1 MTAFGIASYGIAALS
16 FLVLTVL
23 LITAWRGRQQGAHLI
38 VASVATALW
47 AALLA
52 VQSYTGQI
60 PVLVIYIAEAI
71 RGGAWLLALVAV
83 AGVAAPPAL
92 ARAARVLCVLL
103 LGAAVVLPLLEQLG
117 VAVIN
122 PTLLLSRAGLA
133 LSLLALILLEQ
144 IYRNSSQV
152 ARRSLKYFII
162 GVGTLFAYDLFLY
175 SQTELLRAVSIDAWV
190 SRGILNAA
198 AMPLIAIAAR
208 RNPEWSLDVFVSRQI
223 VFYSTTILV
232 IGSYLTVMAL
242 GGLYVREIGGAWGNI
257 GQIVFFAG
265 AVVVLASLVTSAPL
279 RRHTRV
285 FISKHFYRNK
295 YDYRIEWLRF
305 IATLSS
311 NEEADVG
318 RTAVHAMAQIF
329 GSPGGFLFLSD
340 ETGKKFLPYAAWP
353 MSIDSLQLPASI
365 PADDDLPQFLARKQW
380 IIDTEEFRRTPDMY
394 GNIAIPPWL
403 LEHEFLRIVS
413 PMLQLDRLVG
423 FVVLYDP
430 PPPFELTYE
439 DRDLLK
445 TLGRHVATH
454 IAQQDADRRLAESR
468 QFEAYNRLTAFMM
481 HDLKNSV
488 AQLNLIV
495 ANAPR
500 HKHKPEFIEDA
511 METIANASDRMTKLI
526 EQLRGSTSADRHVV
540 ADLRELTQQAVSRCS
555 YRAPTPQLQPGPP
568 AMVMAN
574 AERLSVVIEHIL
586 RNAQDATSATGSVTV
601 SIRQDG
607 REAELLVED
616 TGVGMDP
623 DFIRNRLF
631 RPFDSTKGAKG
642 MGIGAYQVREY
653 IRLLGGDVE
662 VQSSP
667 GQGTRFAVS
676 LPLSRS
682 QDAAAAT
689 LNGANSSRNR
699 PDQATADSPSPM
711 HQISKGEAS

>member
-1 MTAFGIASYGIAALS
+1 MNAFGIASYGIAALS
-16 FLVLTVL
+16 FLVLTLL

-38 VASVATALW
+38 VASAVTALW
-47 AALLA
+47 AGILA
-52 VQSYTGQI
+52 VQSYTGHV
-60 PVLVIYIAEAI
+60 PVLVIYLAEAI

-83 AGVAAPPAL
+83 AGIAAPRLL
-92 ARAARVLCVLL
+92 ATAARGLCVLL
-103 LGAAVVLPLLEQLG
+103 LAAAVVLPLLEHFGLAM
-117 VAVIN
+117 VN

-133 LSLLALILLEQ
+133 VSLLALILLEQ

-175 SQTELLRAVSIDAWV
+175 SQTELLHAVSIDAWT
-190 SRGILNAA
+190 SRGILNAF
-198 AMPLIAIAAR
+198 AMPLIAVAAR

-223 VFYSTTILV
+223 VFYTTTVLV

-242 GGLYVREIGGAWGNI
+242 GGLYVREIGGAWGNV

-265 AVVVLASLVTSAPL
+265 AVVVLASLVTSAAL

-295 YDYRIEWLRF
+295 YDYRLEWLRF
-305 IATLSS
+305 IRTLSS
-311 NEEADVG
+311 TDEEDVG
-318 RTAVHAMAQIF
+318 RTAVRSMAQIF
-329 GSPGGFLFLSD
+329 TSPGGFLFLRD

-353 MSIDSLQLPASI
+353 MTIDSLGLPASI
-365 PADDDLPQFLARKQW
+365 PAGDDLPQFLAGKQW
-380 IIDTEEFRRTPDMY
+380 IIDTEEFRRAPDFY
-394 GNIAIPPWL
+394 GNIVIPAWL
-403 LEHEFLRIVS
+403 LDKEQLRIVS

-445 TLGRHVATH
+445 TLGRHVASH

-488 AQLNLIV
+488 AQLKLIV
-495 ANAPR
+495 DNGPR

-511 METIANASDRMTKLI
+511 METIANAADRMTKLI
-526 EQLRGSTSADRHVV
+526 EQLRGSTSADRHVE
-540 ADLRELTQQAVSRCS
+540 ADLRELAQQAVSRCS
-555 YRAPTPQLQPGPP
+555 YRAPKPQLQPGPP
-568 AMVMAN
+568 VKVMAN
-574 AERLSVVIEHIL
+574 AERLSVVIEHII
-586 RNAQDATSATGSVTV
+586 RNAQDATSETGSVSV
-601 SIRQDG
+601 SIGQNG

-616 TGVGMDP
+616 TGAGMEG

-676 LPLSRS
+676 LPLSQS
-682 QDAAAAT
+682 QDATAAT
-689 LNGANSSRNR
+689 PNSNAVNS
-699 PDQATADSPSPM
+699 
-711 HQISKGEAS
+711 

>member
-1 MTAFGIASYGIAALS
+1 MSAFGIASYGIAALS

-23 LITAWRGRQQGAHLI
+23 LATAWRGRQQGAHLI
-38 VASVATALW
+38 VASAVTGVW
-47 AALLA
+47 AAILA
-52 VQSYTGQI
+52 VQSYTAEVPI
-60 PVLVIYIAEAI
+60 LAIYVAEAI
-71 RGGAWLLALVAV
+71 RGGVWLLTLVVV
-83 AGVAAPPAL
+83 AGIAAPKVLTTA
-92 ARAARVLCVLL
+92 ARALCVLL
-103 LGAAVVLPLLEQLG
+103 LVAAVVLPLLEHFG
-117 VAVIN
+117 IAVIN

-133 LSLLALILLEQ
+133 VSLLALILLEQ

-175 SQTELLRAVSIDAWV
+175 SQTELLRAVSVDAWN
-190 SRGILNAA
+190 SRGILNAF

-223 VFYSTTILV
+223 VFYSTTVMV
-232 IGSYLTVMAL
+232 IGAYLAVMAL
-242 GGLYVREIGGAWGNI
+242 GGFYVREIGGAWGNV

-279 RRHTRV
+279 RRHARV

-295 YDYRIEWLRF
+295 YDYRVEWLRF
-305 IATLSS
+305 ISTLSS
-311 NEEADVG
+311 TNEEDVG
-318 RTAVHAMAQIF
+318 RTAVRAMAQIF
-329 GSPGGFLFLSD
+329 ASPGGLLFLRD
-340 ETGKKFLPYAAWP
+340 ETGRKFLPYAAWP
-353 MSIDSLQLPASI
+353 MNIHSLPLPASMS
-365 PADDDLPQFLARKQW
+365 ADEDLPVFLARKQW
-380 IIDTEEFRRTPDMY
+380 IIDTNEFRRAPEFY
-394 GNIAIPPWL
+394 GNLSMPQWL
-403 LEHEFLRIVS
+403 LEHAPLRIVS
-413 PMLQLDRLVG
+413 PLLQLDRLVG

-488 AQLNLIV
+488 AQLKLIV
-495 ANAPR
+495 ANAQR
-500 HKHKPEFIEDA
+500 HKHNPEFIDDA
-511 METIANASDRMTKLI
+511 IGTIANTAERMTKLI
-526 EQLRGSTSADRHVV
+526 EQLRGSTSIDRHVT
-540 ADLRELTQQAVSRCS
+540 ADLRELAQQAVSRCT
-555 YRAPTPQLQPGPP
+555 YRAPVPVLQPGPKVLVS
-568 AMVMAN
+568 AH
-574 AERLSVVIEHIL
+574 AERLSVVIEHII
-586 RNAQDATSATGSVTV
+586 RNAQDATSETGNVSVSV
-601 SIRQDG
+601 GHSG
-607 REAELLVED
+607 REAQLVVAD
-616 TGVGMDP
+616 TGAGMDA
-623 DFIRNRLF
+623 DFLRNRLF

-676 LPLSRS
+676 LPLLS
-682 QDAAAAT
+682 QTMDA
-689 LNGANSSRNR
+689 
-699 PDQATADSPSPM
+699 PADNAVA
-711 HQISKGEAS
+711 G

>member
-1 MTAFGIASYGIAALS
+1 MNAFGIASYGIAALS

-38 VASVATALW
+38 VASAVTAAW
-47 AALLA
+47 AGILAL
-52 VQSYTGQI
+52 QSYTGQV
-60 PVLVIYIAEAI
+60 PVLVIYLADAI
-71 RGGAWLLALVAV
+71 RGGAWLLTLVAV
-83 AGVAAPPAL
+83 AGIAAPKPL
-92 ARAARVLCVLL
+92 AMAARGLCVLL
-103 LGAAVVLPLLEQLG
+103 LAAAVVLPILEHFDI
-117 VAVIN
+117 AVIN

-133 LSLLALILLEQ
+133 LSLVALILLEQ

-152 ARRSLKYFII
+152 ARVSLKYFII

-175 SQTELLRAVSIDAWV
+175 SQTELLRAVSVDAWT
-190 SRGILNAA
+190 SRGILNAF

-208 RNPEWSLDVFVSRQI
+208 RNPEWSLEVFVSRQI
-223 VFYSTTILV
+223 VFYTTTVLV

-242 GGLYVREIGGAWGNI
+242 GGLYVREIGGAWGNV

-265 AVVVLASLVTSAPL
+265 AIVVLASLVTSAPL
-279 RRHTRV
+279 RRHARV
-285 FISKHFYRNK
+285 FISKHFYKNK

-305 IATLSS
+305 ISTLSS
-311 NEEADVG
+311 TDEEDVG
-318 RTAVHAMAQIF
+318 RTAVRAMAQIF
-329 GSPGGFLFLSD
+329 TSPGGFLFLRE

-353 MSIDSLQLPASI
+353 MSIDSLGLPASLS
-365 PADDDLPQFLARKQW
+365 ADDDLPQFLARKQW
-380 IIDTEEFRRTPDMY
+380 IIDTDEFRRTPDFY
-394 GNIAIPPWL
+394 GNIAIPQWL
-403 LEHEFLRIVS
+403 LDNQQLRIVS

-488 AQLNLIV
+488 AQLKLIV

-500 HKHKPEFIEDA
+500 HKHKPEFVDDA
-511 METIANASDRMTKLI
+511 IGTIANAAERMTKLI
-526 EQLRGSTSADRHVV
+526 EQLRGATSADRQMPV
-540 ADLRELTQQAVSRCS
+540 DLRELAQQAVSRCS
-555 YRAPTPQLQPGPP
+555 YRAPKPQLQSGPP
-568 AMVMAN
+568 LTVLAN
-574 AERLSVVIEHIL
+574 PQRLSVVIEHII
-586 RNAQDATSATGSVTV
+586 RNAQDATSETGSVSV
-601 SIRQDG
+601 SLGQNG
-607 REAELLVED
+607 REVRLIVED
-616 TGVGMDP
+616 TGAGMEA

-676 LPLSRS
+676 LPLSQS
-682 QDAAAAT
+682 QDAPA
-689 LNGANSSRNR
+689 
-699 PDQATADSPSPM
+699 PADDAVA
-711 HQISKGEAS
+711 G

>member
-1 MTAFGIASYGIAALS
+1 MSAFGVASYGIAALS
-16 FLVLTVL
+16 SLVLTIL

-38 VASVATALW
+38 VASGLTAIW
-47 AALLA
+47 AAILA
-52 VQSYTGQI
+52 LQSYYGHVA
-60 PVLVIYIAEAI
+60 VLVIYVAEAF
-71 RGGAWLLALVAV
+71 RGGAWLLALLAV
-83 AGVAAPPAL
+83 AGIAAPRPL
-92 ARAARVLCVLL
+92 AMAARGLCIVLL
-103 LGAAVVLPLLEQLG
+103 SAAVILPLLEHYG
-117 VAVIN
+117 IAVIN
-122 PTLLLSRAGLA
+122 PALLLSRAGLA

-152 ARRSLKYFII
+152 ARGSLKYFII

-175 SQTELLRAVSIDAWV
+175 SQTELLRAVSVDAWN
-190 SRGILNAA
+190 SRGLLNAA

-223 VFYSTTILV
+223 VFYTTTVLV
-232 IGSYLTVMAL
+232 IGAYLTVMAL
-242 GGLYVREIGGAWGNI
+242 GGLYVREMGGAWGNV

-265 AVVVLASLVTSAPL
+265 AVVVLVSLMTSVPL
-279 RRHTRV
+279 RRHARV

-295 YDYRIEWLRF
+295 YDYRVEWLRF
-305 IATLSS
+305 IGTLSS
-311 NEEADVG
+311 TEEEDVG
-318 RTAVHAMAQIF
+318 RTAVRAMAQIF
-329 GSPGGFLFLSD
+329 ASPGGLLFLRD
-340 ETGKKFLPYAAWP
+340 ETGRKFLPYAAWP
-353 MSIDSLQLPASI
+353 MSIDSLNLPVSLSAE
-365 PADDDLPQFLARKQW
+365 DDLPQFLARKQW
-380 IIDTEEFRRTPDMY
+380 IIDTAEFRQAPDFY
-394 GNIAIPPWL
+394 GNIHMPPWL
-403 LEHEFLRIVS
+403 LDNQQLRIVS

-488 AQLNLIV
+488 AQLKLIV
-495 ANAPR
+495 VNAQR
-500 HKHKPEFIEDA
+500 HKHNPEFIDDA
-511 METIANASDRMTKLI
+511 IGTIANTAERMTKLI
-526 EQLRGSTSADRHVV
+526 EQLRGATSADRHLPS
-540 ADLRELTQQAVSRCS
+540 DLRELTQQAVSRCS
-555 YRAPTPQLQPGPP
+555 YRSPKPQLQPGSPV
-568 AMVMAN
+568 MVLAN
-574 AERLSVVIEHIL
+574 AERLSVVIEHII
-586 RNAQDATSATGSVTV
+586 RNAQDATSETGSVSV
-601 SIRQDG
+601 SVGQNGRQ
-607 REAELLVED
+607 AELLVED
-616 TGVGMDP
+616 NGAGMDA

-676 LPLSRS
+676 LPLSPS
-682 QDAAAAT
+682 QEAFAA
-689 LNGANSSRNR
+689 
-699 PDQATADSPSPM
+699 PSPN
-711 HQISKGEAS
+711 AALTR

>member
-1 MTAFGIASYGIAALS
+1 MNAFGIASYGIAALS
-16 FLVLTVL
+16 FLVLTAL

-38 VASVATALW
+38 VASAVTAGW
-47 AALLA
+47 AGILAL
-52 VQSYTGQI
+52 QSYSGQV
-60 PVLVIYIAEAI
+60 PVLVIYLADAI

-83 AGVAAPPAL
+83 AGVAAPKPL
-92 ARAARVLCVLL
+92 AMAARGLCVLL
-103 LGAAVVLPLLEQLG
+103 LAAAAVLPILEHFDI
-117 VAVIN
+117 AVIN

-133 LSLLALILLEQ
+133 LSLVALILLEQ

-152 ARRSLKYFII
+152 ARVSLKYFII

-175 SQTELLRAVSIDAWV
+175 SQTELLRAVSVDAWT
-190 SRGILNAA
+190 SRGILNAF

-208 RNPEWSLDVFVSRQI
+208 RNPEWSLEVFVSRQI
-223 VFYSTTILV
+223 VFYTTTVLV

-242 GGLYVREIGGAWGNI
+242 GGLYVREIGGAWGNV

-265 AVVVLASLVTSAPL
+265 AIVVLASLVTSAPL
-279 RRHTRV
+279 RRHARV
-285 FISKHFYRNK
+285 FLSKHFYKNK

-305 IATLSS
+305 ISTLSS
-311 NEEADVG
+311 TDEEDVG
-318 RTAVHAMAQIF
+318 RTAVRAMAQIF
-329 GSPGGFLFLSD
+329 TSPGGLLFLRE

-353 MSIDSLQLPASI
+353 MSIDSLGLPASI

-380 IIDTEEFRRTPDMY
+380 IIDTDEFRRAPDFY
-394 GNIAIPPWL
+394 GNIAIPQWL
-403 LEHEFLRIVS
+403 LDNQSLRIVS

-488 AQLNLIV
+488 AQLKLIV

-500 HKHKPEFIEDA
+500 HKHKPDFVDDA
-511 METIANASDRMTKLI
+511 IETIANAADRMTKLI
-526 EQLRGSTSADRHVV
+526 EQLRGATSADRQTP
-540 ADLRELTQQAVSRCS
+540 ADLRELAQQAVSRCS
-555 YRAPTPQLQPGPP
+555 YRAPKPQLQSGAPL
-568 AMVMAN
+568 MVLAN
-574 AERLSVVIEHIL
+574 PQRLSVVIEHII
-586 RNAQDATSATGSVTV
+586 RNAQDATSETGSVSV
-601 SIRQDG
+601 SLGQNG
-607 REAELLVED
+607 REVQLIVED
-616 TGVGMDP
+616 TGAGMEA
-623 DFIRNRLF
+623 DFVRTRLF

-662 VQSSP
+662 VQSNP

-676 LPLSRS
+676 LPLSQS
-682 QDAAAAT
+682 QDAPA
-689 LNGANSSRNR
+689 
-699 PDQATADSPSPM
+699 PADDAVA
-711 HQISKGEAS
+711 G

>member
-1 MTAFGIASYGIAALS
+1 MNAFGIASYGIAALS
-16 FLVLTVL
+16 FLVLTLL

-38 VASVATALW
+38 VASGMTAVW
-47 AALLA
+47 AVTLA
-52 VQSYTGQI
+52 AQSYTGHV
-60 PVLVIYIAEAI
+60 PVLVIYLAEAM
-71 RGGAWLLALVAV
+71 RGGSWLLALLAV
-83 AGVAAPPAL
+83 AGIAAPKPL
-92 ARAARVLCVLL
+92 VIAARGLCVLL
-103 LGAAVVLPLLEQLG
+103 LGAALILPMLEHFG
-117 VAVIN
+117 IAVIN

-144 IYRNSSQV
+144 IYRNSSQA
-152 ARRSLKYFII
+152 ARGSLQYFII

-175 SQTELLRAVSIDAWV
+175 SQTELLRAVSIDAWT
-190 SRGILNAA
+190 SRGILNAF

-208 RNPEWSLDVFVSRQI
+208 RNPQWSLDVFVSRQI
-223 VFYSTTILV
+223 VFYTTTVLV

-242 GGLYVREIGGAWGNI
+242 GGFYVREIGGAWGNV

-265 AVVVLASLVTSAPL
+265 AVVVLASLVTSAAL
-279 RRHTRV
+279 RRHARV

-305 IATLSS
+305 ISTLSS
-311 NEEADVG
+311 TDEEDVG
-318 RTAVHAMAQIF
+318 RTAVRAMAQIF
-329 GSPGGFLFLSD
+329 GSPGGLLFLRE

-353 MSIDSLQLPASI
+353 MNIHTLTLPASMS
-365 PADDDLPQFLARKQW
+365 AEDDLPFFLARKQW
-380 IIDTEEFRRTPDMY
+380 IIDTNEFRRTPDFY
-394 GNIAIPPWL
+394 GNLAMPQWVLDNPQ
-403 LEHEFLRIVS
+403 LRIVS

-488 AQLNLIV
+488 AQLKLIV
-495 ANAPR
+495 TNSQR
-500 HKHKPEFIEDA
+500 HKHNPEFIDDA
-511 METIANASDRMTKLI
+511 IGTIANASDRMTKLI
-526 EQLRGSTSADRHVV
+526 EQLRGATSADRHVA
-540 ADLRELTQQAVSRCS
+540 ADLRELAAQAVARCA
-555 YRAPTPQLQPGPP
+555 YRAPVPVLQPGPSV
-568 AMVMAN
+568 MVMAN
-574 AERLSVVIEHIL
+574 AERLSVVIEHIV
-586 RNAQDATSATGSVTV
+586 RNAQDATSEAGRVSVSV
-601 SIRQDG
+601 GQNG
-607 REAELLVED
+607 HEAQLVVAD
-616 TGVGMDP
+616 TGAGMDAG
-623 DFIRNRLF
+623 FLRNRLF

-667 GQGTRFAVS
+667 GQGTLFAVS
-676 LPLSRS
+676 LPLSGPTT
-682 QDAAAAT
+682 DEPAAAVAPAAKST
-689 LNGANSSRNR
+689 AVQAAVQPGADES
-699 PDQATADSPSPM
+699 
-711 HQISKGEAS
+711 

>member
-1 MTAFGIASYGIAALS
+1 MNAFGIASYGIAALT
-16 FLVLTVL
+16 FLVLTLL

-38 VASVATALW
+38 VASAVTAAW
-47 AALLA
+47 AAILA
-52 VQSYTGQI
+52 VQSYNGQI
-60 PVLVIYIAEAI
+60 PVLVIYLAEAI

-83 AGVAAPPAL
+83 AGIAAPRSL
-92 ARAARVLCVLL
+92 AMAARGLCVLL
-103 LGAAVVLPLLEQLG
+103 LAAAVVLPLLEHFG
-117 VAVIN
+117 IAIVN

-144 IYRNSSQV
+144 IYRNSSQA

-175 SQTELLRAVSIDAWV
+175 SQTELLRAVSIDAWT
-190 SRGILNAA
+190 SRGILNAF

-223 VFYSTTILV
+223 VFYSTTVLV

-242 GGLYVREIGGAWGNI
+242 GGLYVREIGGAWGNV

-265 AVVVLASLVTSAPL
+265 AVVVLASLVTSTAL
-279 RRHTRV
+279 RRHARV

-295 YDYRIEWLRF
+295 YDYRVEWLRF
-305 IATLSS
+305 ISTLSS
-311 NEEADVG
+311 TDEEDVG
-318 RTAVHAMAQIF
+318 RTAVRAMAQIF
-329 GSPGGFLFLSD
+329 GSPGGFLFLRD
-340 ETGKKFLPYAAWP
+340 ETGKKLLPYAAWP
-353 MSIDSLQLPASI
+353 MSIDSLSLPPSI
-365 PADDDLPQFLARKQW
+365 LADDDLPQFLASKQW
-380 IIDTEEFRRTPDMY
+380 IIDTEEFRRAPDFY
-394 GNIAIPPWL
+394 GNIVIPPWL
-403 LEHEFLRIVS
+403 LDQQQLRIVS

-488 AQLNLIV
+488 AQLKLIV
-495 ANAPR
+495 ANSPR
-500 HKHKPEFIEDA
+500 HKHNPEFIDDA
-511 METIANASDRMTKLI
+511 IATIANSAERMTKLI
-526 EQLRGSTSADRHVV
+526 EQLRGSTSADRHVP
-540 ADLRELTQQAVSRCS
+540 ADLRELAQQAVSRCT
-555 YRAPTPQLQPGPP
+555 YRNPKPQLQPGAPV
-568 AMVMAN
+568 MVLAN
-574 AERLSVVIEHIL
+574 AERLAVVIEHII
-586 RNAQDATSATGSVTV
+586 RNAQDATSETGSVSV
-601 SIRQDG
+601 SVGQSSRDAQ
-607 REAELLVED
+607 LLVED
-616 TGVGMDP
+616 NGAGMEA

-682 QDAAAAT
+682 QDAPAAT
-689 LNGANSSRNR
+689 
-699 PDQATADSPSPM
+699 QASVALS
-711 HQISKGEAS
+711 

>member
-1 MTAFGIASYGIAALS
+1 MNAFGIASYGIAALS
-16 FLVLTVL
+16 FLVLTLL
-23 LITAWRGRQQGAHLI
+23 LITAWRGRQQGGHLI
-38 VASVATALW
+38 VASAVTAIW
-47 AALLA
+47 AGILA
-52 VQSYTGQI
+52 AQSYTGRV
-60 PVLVIYIAEAI
+60 PVLVIYLAEAV
-71 RGGAWLLALVAV
+71 RGGAWLLSLVAV
-83 AGVAAPPAL
+83 AGIAAPKFL
-92 ARAARVLCVLL
+92 TNAARGLCVLL
-103 LGAAVVLPLLEQLG
+103 IGAAVVLPVLEHLG
-117 VAVIN
+117 IVLVN

-133 LSLLALILLEQ
+133 MSLLALILLEQ

-175 SQTELLRAVSIDAWV
+175 SQTELLRAVSVDAWT
-190 SRGILNAA
+190 SRGILNAF

-208 RNPEWSLDVFVSRQI
+208 RNPEWSLDIFVSRQI
-223 VFYSTTILV
+223 VFYTTTVLV
-232 IGSYLTVMAL
+232 IGTYLTVMAL
-242 GGLYVREIGGAWGNI
+242 GGLYVREIGGAWGNV

-265 AVVVLASLVTSAPL
+265 AVVVLASLMTSAQL
-279 RRHTRV
+279 RRHARV

-305 IATLSS
+305 IGTLSS
-311 NEEADVG
+311 TEEADVG
-318 RTAVHAMAQIF
+318 RTAVRAMAQIF
-329 GSPGGFLFLSD
+329 ASPGGFLFLRD

-353 MSIDSLQLPASI
+353 MSIDSLGVPASI
-365 PADDDLPQFLARKQW
+365 GADEDLPQFLAGKQW
-380 IIDTEEFRRTPDMY
+380 IIDTEEFRRAPDFY
-394 GNIAIPPWL
+394 GNIAIPSWL
-403 LEHEFLRIVS
+403 LDKQHLRIVS

-488 AQLNLIV
+488 AQLKLIV

-500 HKHKPEFIEDA
+500 HKHKPEFVEDA
-511 METIANASDRMTKLI
+511 METIANAADRMTKLI
-526 EQLRGSTSADRHVV
+526 EQLRGARSADRPVP
-540 ADLRELTQQAVSRCS
+540 ADLRELAQQAVSRCS
-555 YRAPTPQLQPGPP
+555 YRAPKPQLQPGPP
-568 AMVMAN
+568 VMVMAN
-574 AERLSVVIEHIL
+574 AERLSVVIEHII
-586 RNAQDATSATGSVTV
+586 RNAQDATSETGSVSV
-601 SIRQDG
+601 SVGHNG
-607 REAELLVED
+607 REARLLVED
-616 TGVGMDP
+616 TGVGMEA

-676 LPLSRS
+676 LPLSQS
-682 QDAAAAT
+682 QDASAAA
-689 LNGANSSRNR
+689 
-699 PDQATADSPSPM
+699 PDSAVHS
-711 HQISKGEAS
+711 

>member
-1 MTAFGIASYGIAALS
+1 MNAFGIASYGIAALS
-16 FLVLTVL
+16 FLVLTL
-23 LITAWRGRQQGAHLI
+23 LLVTAWRGRQQGGHLI
-38 VASVATALW
+38 VASAVTAVW
-47 AALLA
+47 AGILA
-52 VQSYTGQI
+52 AQSYAGHV
-60 PVLVIYIAEAI
+60 PVLVIYLAEAF
-71 RGGAWLLALVAV
+71 RGGAWLLTLVAV
-83 AGVAAPPAL
+83 AGIAAPKFL
-92 ARAARVLCVLL
+92 ANAARGLCVLL
-103 LGAAVVLPLLEQLG
+103 LGAAVVLPLLEHFG
-117 VAVIN
+117 IAIVN

-144 IYRNSSQV
+144 IYRNSSQL

-175 SQTELLRAVSIDAWV
+175 SQTELLRAVSIDAWT
-190 SRGILNAA
+190 SRGILNAF

-223 VFYSTTILV
+223 VFYTTTVLV
-232 IGSYLTVMAL
+232 IGSYLSVMAL
-242 GGLYVREIGGAWGNI
+242 GGLYVREIGGDWGNV

-305 IATLSS
+305 IGTLSS
-311 NEEADVG
+311 TEEEDVG
-318 RTAVHAMAQIF
+318 CTAVRAMAQIF
-329 GSPGGFLFLSD
+329 GSPGGFLFLRD

-353 MSIDSLQLPASI
+353 MTIDSLGLPASVS
-365 PADDDLPQFLARKQW
+365 ADEDLPQFLATKQW
-380 IIDTEEFRRTPDMY
+380 IIDTDEFRRAPDFY
-394 GNIAIPPWL
+394 GNIEMPGWL
-403 LEHEFLRIVS
+403 LDKQQLRIVS

-454 IAQQDADRRLAESR
+454 IAQQDADRRLSESR

-488 AQLNLIV
+488 AQLKLIV

-500 HKHKPEFIEDA
+500 HKHKPEFIDDA
-511 METIANASDRMTKLI
+511 LETIANAADRMTKLI
-526 EQLRGSTSADRHVV
+526 EQLRGSTSADRHVP
-540 ADLRELTQQAVSRCS
+540 ADLRELAQKAVSRCS
-555 YRAPTPQLQPGPP
+555 SRAPKPQLQEGPP
-568 AMVMAN
+568 VMVMAN
-574 AERLSVVIEHIL
+574 AERLSVVIEHII
-586 RNAQDATSATGSVTV
+586 RNAQDATSEGGAVSVSV
-601 SIRQDG
+601 GWQG
-607 REAELLVED
+607 REARLLVED
-616 TGVGMDP
+616 TGVGMEA

-676 LPLSRS
+676 LPLAQG
-682 QDAAAAT
+682 QDATAASNAV
-689 LNGANSSRNR
+689 NS
-699 PDQATADSPSPM
+699 
-711 HQISKGEAS
+711 

>member
-1 MTAFGIASYGIAALS
+1 MNAFGIASYGIAALS
-16 FLVLTVL
+16 FLVLTLL

-38 VASVATALW
+38 VASAVTALW
-47 AALLA
+47 AGVLA
-52 VQSYTGQI
+52 VQSYTGQV
-60 PVLVIYIAEAI
+60 PVLVIYLAEAI

-83 AGVAAPPAL
+83 AGIAAPKWL
-92 ARAARVLCVLL
+92 STAARGLCVLL
-103 LGAAVVLPLLEQLG
+103 LGAAIVLPVLEHYG
-117 VAVIN
+117 IAIVN

-133 LSLLALILLEQ
+133 LSLVALILLEQ

-175 SQTELLRAVSIDAWV
+175 SQTELLRAVSIDAWT
-190 SRGILNAA
+190 SRGILNAF
-198 AMPLIAIAAR
+198 AMPLIAVAAR

-223 VFYSTTILV
+223 VFYTTSVLV
-232 IGSYLTVMAL
+232 IGTYLTVMAL
-242 GGLYVREIGGAWGNI
+242 GGLYVREIGGAWGNV

-295 YDYRIEWLRF
+295 YDYRVEWLRF
-305 IATLSS
+305 IRTLSS
-311 NEEADVG
+311 TDEEDVG
-318 RTAVHAMAQIF
+318 RTAVRAMAQIF
-329 GSPGGFLFLSD
+329 ASPGGFLFLRD

-353 MSIDSLQLPASI
+353 MSIDSLGLPASLS
-365 PADDDLPQFLARKQW
+365 ADDDLPQFLAGKQW
-380 IIDTEEFRRTPDMY
+380 IIDTEEFRRMPDFY
-394 GNIAIPPWL
+394 GNIAMPAWL
-403 LEHEFLRIVS
+403 LDKEQLRIVS

-488 AQLNLIV
+488 AQLKLIV

-500 HKHKPEFIEDA
+500 HKHKPEFIDDA
-511 METIANASDRMTKLI
+511 METIANAADRMTKLI
-526 EQLRGSTSADRHVV
+526 EQLRGTTSADRHVA
-540 ADLRELTQQAVSRCS
+540 ADLRDLAQQAVSRCS
-555 YRAPTPQLQPGPP
+555 FRAPKPQLQAAAPV
-568 AMVMAN
+568 MVMAN
-574 AERLSVVIEHIL
+574 AERLSVVIEHII
-586 RNAQDATSATGSVTV
+586 RNAQDATSETGSVSV
-601 SIRQDG
+601 SIGQNG
-607 REAELLVED
+607 REARLLVED
-616 TGVGMDP
+616 TGAGMDP

-676 LPLSRS
+676 LPLSQG
-682 QDAAAAT
+682 QDATAAAP
-689 LNGANSSRNR
+689 NSDAVNS
-699 PDQATADSPSPM
+699 
-711 HQISKGEAS
+711 

>member
-1 MTAFGIASYGIAALS
+1 MNAFGIVSYGVAALS
-16 FLVLTVL
+16 FLVLTL
-23 LITAWRGRQQGAHLI
+23 LLVTAWRGRQQGAHLI
-38 VASVATALW
+38 FASAMTAIW
-47 AALLA
+47 ASILA
-52 VQSYTGQI
+52 VQSYNGDV
-60 PVLVIYIAEAI
+60 PVLVIYLAEAI
-71 RGGAWLLALVAV
+71 RGGAWLLTLVAV
-83 AGVAAPPAL
+83 AGIAAPKPL
-92 ARAARVLCVLL
+92 VLVSRGLCVVLL
-103 LGAAVVLPLLEQLG
+103 AAAVVLPLLEKYDI
-117 VAVIN
+117 AVVN

-144 IYRNSSQV
+144 IYRNSSQI

-175 SQTELLRAVSIDAWV
+175 SQTELLRAVSIDAWT
-190 SRGILNAA
+190 SRGILNAIA
-198 AMPLIAIAAR
+198 VPLIAIAAR

-223 VFYSTTILV
+223 VFYTTTFLV

-242 GGLYVREIGGAWGNI
+242 GGFYVREIGGAWGNV

-265 AVVVLASLVTSAPL
+265 AVVVLASLVTSTAL

-305 IATLSS
+305 ISTLSS
-311 NEEADVG
+311 TNEEDVG
-318 RTAVHAMAQIF
+318 RTAVRAMAQIF
-329 GSPGGFLFLSD
+329 GSPGGFLFLRD
-340 ETGKKFLPYAAWP
+340 EPGKKFLPYAAWP
-353 MSIDSLQLPASI
+353 MSIDSLNLPRSML
-365 PADDDLPQFLARKQW
+365 ADDDLPQFLAGKQW
-380 IIDTEEFRRTPDMY
+380 IIDTDEFRRAPDFY
-394 GNIAIPPWL
+394 GNIAMPQWL
-403 LEHEFLRIVS
+403 LDSAQLRIVS

-423 FVVLYDP
+423 FAVLYDP

-488 AQLNLIV
+488 AQLNLLV
-495 ANAPR
+495 VNSQR
-500 HKHKPEFIEDA
+500 HKQNPEFIEDA
-511 METIANASDRMTKLI
+511 IGTIANTAERMTKLI
-526 EQLRGSTSADRHVV
+526 EQLRGATSADRHVP
-540 ADLRELTQQAVSRCS
+540 ADLRELTQQAVGRCS
-555 YRAPTPQLQPGPP
+555 YRAPKPQLQPGSPV
-568 AMVMAN
+568 MVLAN
-574 AERLSVVIEHIL
+574 AERLSVVIEHII
-586 RNAQDATSATGSVTV
+586 RNAQDATSEPGTV
-601 SIRQDG
+601 SVSVGHDG
-607 REAELLVED
+607 RQAQLVVED
-616 TGVGMDP
+616 NGIGMQA

-667 GQGTRFAVS
+667 GQGTQFAVS
-676 LPLSRS
+676 LPLFHSK
-682 QDAAAAT
+682 DA
-689 LNGANSSRNR
+689 LV
-699 PDQATADSPSPM
+699 PSPNAAVT
-711 HQISKGEAS
+711 S